1 MPMLTTAMLRDNTRI
16 LVQSLPQAFQDA
28 IVIVRNL
35 GVRYIWIDCLCIIQ
49 DSSQDFQAEASQMHR
64 VYGGS
69 YCNISATGAATNRE
83 SLFYERDPSILW
95 PKGVRVAW
103 KWSITTRY
111 SIFENFWEQAVTHAP
126 VSHRGWIV
134 QERYLA
140 PRVIHFSRQQ
150 ILFECTELRACEVF
164 PARLPFAIE
173 ASARFKGGVMASR
186 LVAEVSERKHRV
198 LEAWT
203 AILKSYSRCQ
213 LTQSSDKLIAIAGLA
228 TQAHEILQDEY
239 LAGLWRSTLLR
250 DLLWYALPDTSEGTS
265 RAAVYRAPSWS
276 WASIDGPLQF
286 FEPRSQIN
294 ACCTILDAFVTLRT
308 ELDFGEVSGGD
319 LRLRGHI
326 NRIEA
331 DNGFQFSNQDD
342 PAVKVN
348 GIPVSDLTYSMDDLT
363 GEKVT
368 QAWCICVEHDVTDLT
383 KRAGLILESVD
394 GRKGVFAR
402 VGIFTLA
409 GADNIK
415 IFEATDALD
424 PVSVPSESYDA
435 STDQHIITII

>member
-1 MPMLTTAMLRDNTRI
+1 MLTTAMLRDNTRI
-16 LVQSLPQAFQDA
+16 LVQSLPQSFQDA
-28 IVIVRNL
+28 IVIARQL
-35 GVRYIWIDCLCIIQ
+35 GIRYIWIDCLCIIQ
-49 DSSQDFQAEASQMHR
+49 DSPKDFQAEASQMHR

-83 SLFYERDPSILW
+83 SLFYERDPSTLW
-95 PKGVRVAW
+95 PKEVRVAW
-103 KWSITTRY
+103 KWSTTAQY
-111 SIFENFWEQAVTHAP
+111 SLFENFWERGVTDAP

-140 PRVIHFSRQQ
+140 PRVIHFERQQ
-150 ILFECTELRACEVF
+150 MFFECTELRACEVF

-173 ASARFKGGVMASR
+173 ASARFKGGIMASKIIPD
-186 LVAEVSERKHRV
+186 ASQRKYRA

-203 AILKSYSRCQ
+203 AILRSYSRAQ
-213 LTQSSDKLIAIAGLA
+213 LTQLSDKLIAIAGLA
-228 TQAHEILQDEY
+228 TQVHEILQDEY
-239 LAGLWRSTLLR
+239 LTGLWRSTLLT

-265 RAAVYRAPSWS
+265 RAEVYRAPSWS
-276 WASIDGPLQF
+276 WASVDGPLQF

-294 ACCTILDAFVTLRT
+294 ACCTILDAFVTLQT
-308 ELDFGEVSGGD
+308 ELDFGEVSGKN

-326 NRIEA
+326 NRIDA
-331 DNGFQFSNQDD
+331 DDGFQFSNQGD
-342 PAVKVN
+342 PTIKIN
-348 GIPVSDLTYSMDDLT
+348 GITVSDLIYSMDDLT

-368 QAWCICVEHDVTDLT
+368 QAWCICLQHDMTEMT

-394 GRKGVFAR
+394 APKGIFAR

-415 IFEATDALD
+415 TFEATDALD
-424 PVSVPSESYDA
+424 PVSVPSESYLA
-435 STDQHIITII
+435 STNQHIITII